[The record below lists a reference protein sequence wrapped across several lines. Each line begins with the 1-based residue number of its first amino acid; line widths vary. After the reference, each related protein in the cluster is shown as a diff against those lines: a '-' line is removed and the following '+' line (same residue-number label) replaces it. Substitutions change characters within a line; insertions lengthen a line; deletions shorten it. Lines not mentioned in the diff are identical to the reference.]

1 MGGDTLRP
9 PLAARHA
16 PDIRW
21 PTEPKEP
28 SGDQQYPEELV
39 VRAFP
44 VRRKQERKRAANT
57 HGHGRIEGVPS
68 HATGTSPVLKLWRSE
83 SEAGPPGIVEEQD
96 AYRVLVETFRLD

>member
-1 MGGDTLRP
+1 MTSSTRKSLSSGLFRFDVSEN
-9 PLAARHA
+9 ANA
-16 PDIRW
+16 PR
-21 PTEPKEP
+21 
-28 SGDQQYPEELV
+28 
-39 VRAFP
+39 
-44 VRRKQERKRAANT
+44 NT